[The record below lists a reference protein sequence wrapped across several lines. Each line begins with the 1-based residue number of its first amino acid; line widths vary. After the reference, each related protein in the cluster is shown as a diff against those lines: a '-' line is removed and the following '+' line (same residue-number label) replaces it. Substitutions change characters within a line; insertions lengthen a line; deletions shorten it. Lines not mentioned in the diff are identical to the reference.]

1 MSGHFIEMT
10 IRIRLFSHFRMINKE
25 LHEYVH
31 YLVCDSKVIV
41 CGLEGG
47 PIMAFHADTVE
58 QLYVG

>member
-1 MSGHFIEMT
+1 
-10 IRIRLFSHFRMINKE
+10 MINKE